1 MSQSILSP
9 KAYQLI
15 LDWEVGGGQAYYD
28 KFLARPDW
36 PGGASGVTVGVG
48 FDCGYYF
55 AVEIRST
62 WGGYGLDSKILDGL
76 ASAAGITGTRAQSVT
91 RELKWI
97 VIPWSAAETVYDT
110 TTLPK
115 FYRLASVVFDGL
127 DNLCPD
133 AAGALVS
140 LVFNRGTSLA
150 GPRRREM
157 RTIASLVP
165 KKDYA
170 GIAAQLRSMKRI
182 WAGTSI
188 QSLCQRR
195 EEEAVLVESCS

>member
-9 KAYQLI
+9 KSYQLI

-36 PGGASGVTVGVG
+36 PGGASGPTIGVG
-48 FDCGYYF
+48 FDCGYYS
-55 AVEIRST
+55 ALEIRST
-62 WGGYGLDSKILDGL
+62 WINRGIDAKIIDAL
-76 ASAAGITGTRAQSVT
+76 ASVAGITGTRAQSVT
-91 RELKWI
+91 ENIKWI
-97 VIPWSAAETVYDT
+97 VIPWGPAED
-110 TTLPK
+110 
-115 FYRLASVVFDGL
+115 VFDSTTVVKFHHLAAMVFPGL

-140 LVFNRGTSLA
+140 LVFNRGTSTV
-150 GPRRREM
+150 GTRRREM
-157 RTIASLVP
+157 RAIQGLTAS
-165 KKDYA
+165 KDYA

-182 WAGTSI
+182 WAGTSVK
-188 QSLCQRR
+188 SLCQRR